1 MKTTIKEEAITLDKQ
16 KLTLSTSIKKILML
30 TNQEDTSPDHHMLAN
45 RLDNSNIKVDLE
57 LLDNP
62 LMLELL
68 VNLQTKETQ

>member
-1 MKTTIKEEAITLDKQ
+1 
-16 KLTLSTSIKKILML
+16 
-30 TNQEDTSPDHHMLAN
+30 MLAN

-68 VNLQTKETQ
+68 VNLQTKETQWEIRETLWEIKEKH